1 LYIKLISKRHN
12 MLTSI
17 LRFTKIQRS
26 ENREQINWFKSKNVW
41 TKIMYPASRG
51 VSRLCVNKKKSVE
64 SLDEQRGV
72 GRATLSAS
80 TMELLIS
87 SRLGN
92 SARTLVKHSLA
103 MLPAGTSSNDSA
115 TPVRSYARAK

>member
-1 LYIKLISKRHN
+1 VDKDYVSGIS
-12 MLTSI
+12 
-17 LRFTKIQRS
+17 RS
-26 ENREQINWFKSKNVW
+26 LEIMCEQ
-41 TKIMYPASRG
+41 
-51 VSRLCVNKKKSVE
+51 KKSVE